1 MSFLENAKQYTGS
14 DLENIFFRPILSG
27 PSADELGVRV
37 LYNMPVPTTIQ
48 LWEGQR
54 NVLQKYTAAGWS
66 GGSAANKLQKTIA
79 LSRVKAELG
88 FSAADYFS
96 LVYEKIAARADVN
109 MDDLTGSELEQAET
123 SLFKQAVAEGI
134 RATMWVGDTKAES
147 GFNTFDGFLKS
158 VKAGA
163 EQERFH
169 NSIYEAADFSD
180 PEKIVAILDD
190 LWQNA
195 DERIKDRKAEGQLAF
210 FVTSDLYYA
219 YEKYLDSKGADAA
232 YAESTNGRQG
242 LAYHGIPLVDVRL
255 GAYLA
260 DTSLHKSFCLLTDRR
275 NLVLA
280 VNTSDFP
287 GNEVRMWYNPDQM
300 ENRQRAV
307 FMAGCDYLLPEL
319 VSMAAGGF
327 DPELVSEPV
336 GASGGTLSV
345 RIPGYSFIGQV
356 TAQGVKADGK
366 TDGDP
371 VVLSGEK
378 GTYGGTIAGTAI
390 DRVRLT
396 IELQNGASLE
406 YTV

>member
-27 PSADELGVRV
+27 PSAGELGVRV

-123 SLFKQAVAEGI
+123 SLFKQAIAEGI
-134 RATMWVGDTKAES
+134 RATMWVGDTTAAS

-169 NSIYEAADFSD
+169 NSVYEAADFTN

-242 LAYHGIPLVDVRL
+242 LAYHGIPLVDV
-255 GAYLA
+255 
-260 DTSLHKSFCLLTDRR
+260 
-275 NLVLA
+275 LA

-287 GNEVRMWYNPDQM
+287 GNEVRMWYNPDLM

-307 FMAGCDYLLPEL
+307 FMAGCDVIDET
-319 VSMAAGGF
+319 M
-327 DPELVSEPV
+327 
-336 GASGGTLSV
+336 LS
-345 RIPGYSFIGQV
+345 YAF
-356 TAQGVKADGK
+356 
-366 TDGDP
+366 
-371 VVLSGEK
+371 
-378 GTYGGTIAGTAI
+378 
-390 DRVRLT
+390 RV
-396 IELQNGASLE
+396 
-406 YTV
+406 

>member
-1 MSFLENAKQYTGS
+1 MTYLENSKQYTGS

-27 PSADELGVRV
+27 PSAGELGVRV

-66 GGSAANKLQKTIA
+66 GGSAATKLQKTIA

-123 SLFKQAVAEGI
+123 SLFKQAIAEGI
-134 RATMWVGDTKAES
+134 RATMWVGDTTAAS

-169 NSIYEAADFSD
+169 NSVYEAADFAN

-195 DERIKDRKAEGQLAF
+195 DERIKDRTAEGQLAF
-210 FVTSDLYYA
+210 FVNSALYYA

-232 YAESTNGRQG
+232 YADAMNGRRT
-242 LAYHGIPLVDVRL
+242 LAYHGIPVADVRRGSYL
-255 GAYLA
+255 GA
-260 DTSLHKSFCLLTDRR
+260 TSFRQSFVMLTDRR

-280 VNTSDFP
+280 VNTADMP
-287 GNEVRMWYNPDQM
+287 GNEVRMWYNPDEM

-307 FMAGCDYLLPEL
+307 FMAGTQILDEAL
-319 VSMAAGGF
+319 
-327 DPELVSEPV
+327 
-336 GASGGTLSV
+336 
-345 RIPGYSFIGQV
+345 ISFAYKQ
-356 TAQGVKADGK
+356 
-366 TDGDP
+366 
-371 VVLSGEK
+371 
-378 GTYGGTIAGTAI
+378 
-390 DRVRLT
+390 
-396 IELQNGASLE
+396 
-406 YTV
+406 